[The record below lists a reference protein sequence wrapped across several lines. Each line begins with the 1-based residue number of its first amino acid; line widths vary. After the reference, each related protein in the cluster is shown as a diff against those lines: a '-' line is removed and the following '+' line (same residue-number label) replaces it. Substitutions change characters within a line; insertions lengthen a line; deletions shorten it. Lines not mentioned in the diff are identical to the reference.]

1 MGLTILPVLSEINF
15 LFLNIMTT
23 DINSSNSENVPK
35 ALEHLN
41 SVLVKGETLEA
52 WAIQRRLFALTHRRI
67 LIAATSG
74 RFIKIKLGLL
84 GGFEMTDFRWQDLGD
99 ARIKVGIF
107 SADIFVKIFNSTDL
121 AISENSAQELILTGF
136 GKEGT
141 EQIYR
146 LAQAHD
152 QSWREKRRIRELEEL
167 RAKSGGITLENSSG
181 IQQTGNTS
189 EDAVSKLQQAKQML
203 DNKLITDSE
212 YESIKARLIS
222 GF

>member
-1 MGLTILPVLSEINF
+1 
-15 LFLNIMTT
+15 MTT
-23 DINSSNSENVPK
+23 DISSSESTNVLK

-52 WAIQRRLFALTHRRI
+52 WTIQRRLFALTHRRI

-74 RFIKIKLGLL
+74 RFIKIQRGLL

-99 ARIKVGIF
+99 AKLKVGIF
-107 SADIFVKIFNSTDL
+107 GADIIVKIFGSSDL
-121 AISENSAQELILTGF
+121 AISENSAHELILNGF
-136 GKEGT
+136 RKEGT

-146 LAQAHD
+146 LVQAQD

-167 RAKSGGITLENSSG
+167 RAKSGGITLGNSSG
-181 IQQTGNTS
+181 IQQAGNTS

-222 GF
+222 GL

>member
-1 MGLTILPVLSEINF
+1 M
-15 LFLNIMTT
+15 MTT
-23 DINSSNSENVPK
+23 DINSSESPNVLK
-35 ALEHLN
+35 ALDHLN

-52 WAIQRRLFALTHRRI
+52 WTIQRRIFALTHRRI

-74 RFIKIKLGLL
+74 RFIVIKRGLL

-107 SADIFVKIFNSTDL
+107 GADLFVKVFGSSDL
-121 AISENSAQELILTGF
+121 AISGNSSQEQILNGF
-136 GKEGT
+136 RKEGT
-141 EQIYR
+141 QEIYR
-146 LAQAHD
+146 LAQAQD

-167 RAKSGGITLENSSG
+167 RAKSGGITIGNNAG
-181 IQQTGNTS
+181 GQQTANTS
-189 EDAVSKLQQAKQML
+189 EDAVTKLQQAKQML

>member
-1 MGLTILPVLSEINF
+1 MTEINGT
-15 LFLNIMTT
+15 LEHPNI
-23 DINSSNSENVPK
+23 IK

-41 SVLVKGETLEA
+41 SVLVAGETLEA
-52 WAIQRRLFALTHRRI
+52 WTVQRRLFALSHRRM

-74 RFIKIKLGLL
+74 RFIKIQRGIF

-99 ARIKVGIF
+99 SKIKVGIF
-107 SADIFVKIFNSTDL
+107 GADILMKIFVSTDL
-121 AISENSAQELILTGF
+121 AISENSTQELILKGF
-136 GKEGT
+136 RKEQT
-141 EQIYR
+141 QQIYR

-167 RAKSGGITLENSSG
+167 RAKSGGITLGNSSSTHQG
-181 IQQTGNTS
+181 AIS
-189 EDAVSKLQQAKQML
+189 PEDPVAKLKQAKQML
-203 DNKLITDSE
+203 DDKLITDSE